1 MNIRRIRLF
10 PESRKARV
18 WLAVFAFAA
27 LVAGVFLIPSTPA
40 HKTKTPSHVARGD
53 NERLVQL
60 NRDDDNDELKNWE
73 EALFRTDPNNPD
85 TDGDGVADGEEVKQ
99 GRDPAK
105 AGPDDRLPAP
115 TLARQK
121 TSGEEQNL
129 TRDFTEAILARP
141 VVTMLAG
148 GTPQIPQETV
158 ERYADALLKQ
168 SVLSAAPTITRSDI
182 RIDQRETPEAI
193 AGYFRTFQNAFEKI
207 RSGGVNETEIAL
219 QLLRDRKYGNNF
231 EDLKVQ
237 VALYDEAIA
246 DLKQTP
252 APQSLADFHVSV
264 LNYLSQFRYSAT
276 LFQQI
281 EQDPVKAV
289 VALNERLELEKQFR
303 SYLDQSQRSIVSR
316 LQPKS

>member
-219 QLLRDRKYGNNF
+219 ELLQSGQRSEHF
-231 EDLKVQ
+231 EDLKAQ
-237 VALYDEAIA
+237 IALYDDAIA
-246 DLKQTP
+246 LLKQAP
-252 APQSLADFHVSV
+252 VPQSLADFHIAT
-264 LNYLSQFRYSAT
+264 LDYLSQFRYST
-276 LFQQI
+276 ILFQRI
-281 EQDPVKAV
+281 EQDPVKAL
-289 VALNERLELEKQFR
+289 VALNERLELEKRFR
-303 SYLDQSQRSIVSR
+303 NYLDQSQQRAITAVNI
-316 LQPKS
+316 K